1 MRAGPGRENIAA
13 MSKRNVL
20 VGVAAV
26 VGVLLLVVVT
36 RPSTF
41 HIERSTTIAAPPD
54 AAFAQV
60 DDFHAWAAWS
70 PYEKLDLDMKK
81 TFEGPPSGVG
91 AVYAWSG
98 NDKAGE
104 GRMTITTSDKP
115 ARVVIRLEFS
125 RPFAAT
131 NTATFTFAPAGE
143 GTKVTW
149 AMEGANGFVA
159 KAFSLFVDMDM
170 LIGGDFER
178 GLAAMKTVVESR
190 AKGATEAKK

>member
-1 MRAGPGRENIAA
+1 
-13 MSKRNVL
+13 MSKRKLL
-20 VGVAAV
+20 VGVGAV
-26 VGVLLLVVVT
+26 VALLLLVVVT

-60 DDFHAWAAWS
+60 NDFRAWNAWS
-70 PYEKLDLDMKK
+70 PYEKLDPDMKK
-81 TFEGPPSGVG
+81 TFEGPAAGVG
-91 AVYAWSG
+91 SSYGWSG

-104 GRMTITTSDKP
+104 GRMTITTSDAP
-115 ARVVIRLEFS
+115 SRIAIRLEFS

-131 NTATFTFAPAGE
+131 NTATFTFAPQGS

-149 AMEGANGFVA
+149 AMDGANGFVA

-170 LIGGDFER
+170 LVGGDFER
-178 GLAAMKTVVESR
+178 GLAAMKAIVEGS
-190 AKGATEAKK
+190 AKASPPL